1 MDEIENVQRISDLST
16 KKCTK
21 ALLSNETPPKCNL
34 KGLECK
40 HNFYFCYLPVTSHT
54 AQLYLYLVGPINSFW
69 LRVNVI
75 FLYKNI

>member
-21 ALLSNETPPKCNL
+21 ALLSNETPPKSNL

-40 HNFYFCYLPVTSHT
+40 HNFYFCYHKSLPACHESHSS
-54 AQLYLYLVGPINSFW
+54 I
-69 LRVNVI
+69 I
-75 FLYKNI
+75 FISRGAN